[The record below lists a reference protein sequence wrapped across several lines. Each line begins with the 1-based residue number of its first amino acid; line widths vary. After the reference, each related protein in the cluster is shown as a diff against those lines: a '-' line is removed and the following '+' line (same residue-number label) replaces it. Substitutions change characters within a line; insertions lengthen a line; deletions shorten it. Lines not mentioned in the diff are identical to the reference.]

1 MTARGVY
8 WNKISKVIEMEKKQ
22 LEEERQKL
30 EEEKVDK
37 SIFSYSNKNTEHSKP
52 RR

>member
-1 MTARGVY
+1 
-8 WNKISKVIEMEKKQ
+8 MEKKQ

-37 SIFSYSNKNTEHSKP
+37 SIFSYSNKNTELSKHKKMIIVT
-52 RR
+52 